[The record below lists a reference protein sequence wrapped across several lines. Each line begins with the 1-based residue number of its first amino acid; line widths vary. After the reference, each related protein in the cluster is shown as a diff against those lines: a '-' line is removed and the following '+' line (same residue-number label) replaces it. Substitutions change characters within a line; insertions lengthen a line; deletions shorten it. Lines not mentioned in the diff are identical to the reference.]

1 MSAALLMRAL
11 GEPESV
17 GALDGAGWTA
27 LIAAAQDDHP
37 GPRQTFDLIGPAS
50 HSENTITR
58 AEARTLHSLLT
69 AALNED
75 TQAP

>member
-1 MSAALLMRAL
+1 MRHSQRIINELGNTIDIAVSA
-11 GEPESV
+11 
-17 GALDGAGWTA
+17 DGASVT
-27 LIAAAQDDHP
+27 I
-37 GPRQTFDLIGPAS
+37 DLIGPAS